1 MNEVHIK
8 VEISGIDKA
17 MEKAQAL
24 FDKIEKA
31 KTAATELALIIKELS
46 VEIDG
51 SSKAKRRTIQR
62 DDSNGYGTI
71 SCHALRADQI
81 KAE

>member
-24 FDKIEKA
+24 FDQIEKA
-31 KTAATELALIIKELS
+31 KAAATELALIIKELS
-46 VEIDG
+46 VEIDV
-51 SSKAKRRTIQR
+51 
-62 DDSNGYGTI
+62 
-71 SCHALRADQI
+71 
-81 KAE
+81 